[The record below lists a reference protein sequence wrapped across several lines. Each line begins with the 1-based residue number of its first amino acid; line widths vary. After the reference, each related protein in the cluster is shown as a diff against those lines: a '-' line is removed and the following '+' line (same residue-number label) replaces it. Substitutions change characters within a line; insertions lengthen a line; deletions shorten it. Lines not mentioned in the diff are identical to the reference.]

1 MLFWEISCPIC
12 CIAAALHAR
21 CIRAFIIYHAF
32 LCYVDVQIY
41 TMLKQS
47 CFYVLAFLLAFL
59 FCICTH
65 MRRR

>member
-32 LCYVDVQIY
+32 LFYVDVQIY
-41 TMLKQS
+41 TML
-47 CFYVLAFLLAFL
+47 
-59 FCICTH
+59 
-65 MRRR
+65 